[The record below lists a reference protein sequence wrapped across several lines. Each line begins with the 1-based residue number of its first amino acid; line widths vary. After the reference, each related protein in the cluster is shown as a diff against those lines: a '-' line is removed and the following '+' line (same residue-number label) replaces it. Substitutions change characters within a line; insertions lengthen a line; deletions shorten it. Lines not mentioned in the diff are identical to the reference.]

1 MSDVKDDS
9 AAAAPMVEIPA
20 AWVWYP
26 VLVRNRFFDF
36 SQKAW
41 IGYTS
46 RDGFDPHEVF
56 VDAFDIDRY
65 EVTNDEYE
73 RFLDESGYWPDDDH
87 NFLRHWG
94 GPSCP
99 KHLDRHPVVWVSL
112 GDARAYAQWAG
123 KRLPTEVEWQ
133 LAAQGTDAR
142 AWPWGS
148 EFETDRCNAPGTGT
162 TPVDAFPRGA
172 SVYGVEDLVGNV
184 WEYTDSEEFDGAHR
198 SCNLRGGSYFN
209 RLNDSHWYGPS
220 GPLEV
225 YHHRKLMLVSDSY
238 HRSGTVGFR
247 CCRS

>member
-1 MSDVKDDS
+1 MTSANHDSSVNTPTIDVPES
-9 AAAAPMVEIPA
+9 
-20 AWVWYP
+20 WLWYP
-26 VLVRNRFFDF
+26 VLPRTKAFDF
-36 SQKAW
+36 RKHGW
-41 IGYTS
+41 LGYGA
-46 RDGFDPHEVF
+46 REVF
-56 VDAFDIDRY
+56 VPREVYVNAFAMDRY
-65 EVTNDEYE
+65 EVTNEDYEGFLRATGYRPEDE
-73 RFLDESGYWPDDDH
+73 H
-87 NFLRHWG
+87 NFLRHWRG
-94 GPSCP
+94 DSCP
-99 KHLDRHPVVWVSL
+99 EQLARHPVVWVSL
-112 GDARAYAQWAG
+112 DDARAYATWAE

-142 AWPWGS
+142 AWPWGP
-148 EFETDRCNAPGTGT
+148 EFEPWRCNAPGTGT